1 MACRAAAGFDLETG
15 RTMMADMSGPSHRP
29 LILLT
34 NDDGIEAAG
43 LAGLVAAV
51 KGLGRVRVRL
61 PAVDQIG

>member
-1 MACRAAAGFDLETG
+1 
-15 RTMMADMSGPSHRP
+15 MADMSGPSHRP